1 VLLGAVVSEH
11 LPDLDE
17 EQLDLLPRLLADARD
32 GLSVPRIAMRYR
44 LQTDV
49 HGLDRSRHRLVAEPG
64 VVVLELDRHG
74 WADPQVI
81 GAVMAAAALPSSARA
96 TALRAVDE
104 AVRSP
109 RLPEGVEIRRLQH
122 GIPGMKPYA
131 PGEGPVHAVW
141 PTNSHG
147 EGDGAWFGVP
157 SDRRWAMEVLGLR
170 AGMSVDRADVQA
182 RFRRLVRQAHP
193 DHGGAHVGAAERLA
207 ELAEARELLLG
218 AIATA
223 SAE

>member
-1 VLLGAVVSEH
+1 
-11 LPDLDE
+11 
-17 EQLDLLPRLLADARD
+17 
-32 GLSVPRIAMRYR
+32 

-49 HGLDRSRHRLVAEPG
+49 HGLDRSRHRLVAETG
-64 VVVLELDRHG
+64 GVVLELDRHG

-81 GAVMAAAALPSSARA
+81 GAVMAAAALPSSARG
-96 TALRAVDE
+96 TALRAVED

-109 RLPEGVEIRRLQH
+109 RLPEGVEIRRLEH
-122 GIPGMKPYA
+122 GIPGMRPYA
-131 PGEGPVHAVW
+131 PGEGPAHAVW
-141 PTNSHG
+141 PTNGH
-147 EGDGAWFGVP
+147 GDGAWFGVP

-170 AGMSVDRADVQA
+170 AGMAVDRADVQA

-193 DHGGAHVGAAERLA
+193 DHGGAHIGAAERLA

-223 SAE
+223 SAD